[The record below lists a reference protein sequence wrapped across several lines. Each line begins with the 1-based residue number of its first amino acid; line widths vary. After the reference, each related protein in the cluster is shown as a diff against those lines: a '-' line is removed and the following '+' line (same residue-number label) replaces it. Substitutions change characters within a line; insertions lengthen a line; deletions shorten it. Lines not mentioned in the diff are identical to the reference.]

1 MRFRDNSKWRT
12 FAWCSACFSSS
23 WSRLQTIVDE
33 ASSSVFRKQN
43 APQVAPQRSRWTRF
57 ASRKLLSAYSHI
69 LTWFWA
75 VLLTTRVTWAC
86 RLLVACIGA
95 LLVKLHPP
103 STSGTRLKV
112 ENPETDPRR
121 YCLDWR
127 AHQVWWINSVRKD
140 LGNIFEGW
148 SFFCYVFTHCWLLPW
163 RTKLKLTPY
172 TKLAG
177 TKWKTSKTALKTD
190 LQSWTNFQWAF
201 LQLMY
206 LSTAHLRSVCVPSQ
220 IHCPRRTR
228 WNHNT

>member
-103 STSGTRLKV
+103 APLGPGWKLKIQRLILGGTAWTDVHTKFGGLIRWGRTLEIFLKV
-112 ENPETDPRR
+112 GR
-121 YCLDWR
+121 
-127 AHQVWWINSVRKD
+127 
-140 LGNIFEGW
+140 
-148 SFFCYVFTHCWLLPW
+148 FFAMFSPTVGSS
-163 RTKLKLTPY
+163 R
-172 TKLAG
+172 G
-177 TKWKTSKTALKTD
+177 G
-190 LQSWTNFQWAF
+190 
-201 LQLMY
+201 
-206 LSTAHLRSVCVPSQ
+206 RS
-220 IHCPRRTR
+220 
-228 WNHNT
+228 